1 MTPNVREPG
10 KAQEQFLPARSVRKI
25 LRCAF
30 ESKPLIA
37 GFERRNRVHLS
48 ANLENEVVPPV
59 DVSSCVRQREAIFAN
74 PLDVHAES
82 LAPDDLKVDGQVNA
96 AQNGTAASSV
106 TGTEQVGKFR
116 GERFELIEPRL
127 RHLQLFFFPN
137 EPFATLLRYT
147 RAEIP
152 THKIR

>member
-1 MTPNVREPG
+1 MREPG

-48 ANLENEVVPPV
+48 ANLENEFVPPV
-59 DVSSCVRQREAIFAN
+59 DFSSCVRQREAIFAN